1 MHSSTFTHSPRS
13 WKSKAPTP
21 GAYKAFTLIELLVV
35 IAIISILAAI
45 LFPVFAQ
52 AREKARQAA
61 CMSNLKQVSY
71 AVMMYVQDYE
81 ETLPD
86 RQDLKTSLPGG
97 YQPWG
102 NASWPASDP
111 RAGWAVSVLDP
122 YTRNTAIW
130 NCPSVAGTPLGEAQQ
145 VLQTTGDGKECR
157 YWMWRFDKPANSTG
171 TITLDNFWGKT
182 PDQAAEDL
190 RQAAITDPVVART
203 LNPSIPNGVADVELV
218 VDPYFPRTIPS
229 VPAPLKGLS
238 VHMGGRNRLFLDGH
252 VKWMRDTRTG

>member
-1 MHSSTFTHSPRS
+1 
-13 WKSKAPTP
+13 
-21 GAYKAFTLIELLVV
+21 LIELLVV

-61 CMSNLKQVSY
+61 CMSNLKQVGY
-71 AVMMYVQDYE
+71 AVMMYVQDYD

-86 RQDLKTSLPGG
+86 RQDLKVSLPGG

-102 NASWPASDP
+102 NASWPTSDP
-111 RAGWAVSVLDP
+111 RGGWAVQILDP
-122 YTRNTAIW
+122 YTKNTAIW
-130 NCPSVAGTPLGEAQQ
+130 NCPSVSGTPLGDAQQ
-145 VLQTTGDGKECR
+145 VLQTTADGKECR
-157 YWMWRFDKPANSTG
+157 YWMWRFDKPANPAG
-171 TITLDNFWGKT
+171 TVALDNFWGKT
-182 PDQAAEDL
+182 PDQAADDL
-190 RQAAITDPVVART
+190 RQAAMADPVVART

-229 VPAPLKGLS
+229 VPASLKGLS

-252 VKWMRDTRTG
+252 VKWLRDVRTG